1 MGKLLRVLVIF
12 LFILSGAALTLGIL
26 LFEKR
31 ELLKGRTQKLE
42 IQLRALSEAFI
53 EDKQANSEENTFV
66 AKDIDEC
73 TSTPNDNPGKSTFW
87 DTYKVQ
93 FEKQDL
99 DKMQVS
105 DQSRLCQL
113 ATYYLRDKVE
123 TYLLTGTFKVK
134 KDMYGKAITEGPGTM
149 QELLNEVLDK
159 ASTQYAR
166 LNGTRQQLT
175 ELREELIKTIE
186 ELNQRKR
193 TLREKL
199 ALIVELRKEI
209 AQLKA
214 EIERLKQKIAELEE
228 EKRAL
233 EEKVAEQER
242 KITELEEQKIELKA
256 TIEELKKEITRLR
269 EIGEKPVEE
278 PGKVSVRLEPG
289 PKGKVASINTQWNF
303 VIMELSDECL
313 AELNKFKGAW
323 PPPAELMIKRAD
335 KDQFVTKVRLIQV
348 KRSRKLAIGDILTDW
363 QQEPVKP
370 GDVVFF

>member
-12 LFILSGAALTLGIL
+12 LFILSGTALTLGIL
-26 LFEKR
+26 LFQKR

-42 IQLRALSEAFI
+42 NQLRALSEAFI
-53 EDKQANSEENTFV
+53 EDKQEETAENTFV
-66 AKDIDEC
+66 AKDVDEC
-73 TSTPNDNPGKSTFW
+73 TSTANDNPNKSTFW
-87 DTYKVQ
+87 DTYKLH

-99 DKMQVS
+99 DKMQIS
-105 DQSRLCQL
+105 EMNRLRQL
-113 ATYYLRDKVE
+113 ATYYMRDKVE
-123 TYLLTGTFKVK
+123 TYLLTGTFKIS
-134 KDMYGKAITEGPGTM
+134 KDMYGKPITTGPGTM
-149 QELLNEVLDK
+149 QELLDEVLDK
-159 ASTQYAR
+159 AGKQYAR
-166 LNGTRQQLT
+166 LNDTRQQLT

-199 ALIVELRKEI
+199 AYIVELKKEI

-242 KITELEEQKIELKA
+242 KITELEEQKIELTA
-256 TIEELKKEITRLR
+256 TIDELKKEITRLR
-269 EIGEKPVEE
+269 EISDKPAEE

-289 PKGKVASINTQWNF
+289 AKGKVTSVNTQWNF

-313 AELNKFKGAW
+313 AELNKFKGPW

-335 KDQFVTKVRLIQV
+335 KDQFVTKIRLIQV